1 MTNGG
6 RRSRSEDP
14 VPKATVLIVDDNEST
29 REMYAK
35 ALEFYGFSTLQAEDG
50 AVGVRVAQA
59 ENPDIILMDIAMP
72 VLDAWGAIRLL
83 KDSPETAEIPVIALT
98 GHTSS
103 GDREGALE
111 AGFASF
117 LSKPC
122 EPRRLLAEVRR
133 LAGISEANDRV

>member
-1 MTNGG
+1 
-6 RRSRSEDP
+6 
-14 VPKATVLIVDDNEST
+14 
-29 REMYAK
+29 MYAK

-98 GHTSS
+98 APPPPVVGGGRQRPASPASLPKPANHGEAPQRSDAAAALATPT
-103 GDREGALE
+103 DRA
-111 AGFASF
+111 AAS
-117 LSKPC
+117 
-122 EPRRLLAEVRR
+122 R
-133 LAGISEANDRV
+133 